1 MKKQNKIAFFNI
13 LSTMLL
19 RGISMFTAPLFSRL
33 LGTEGYGVVS
43 LYTVWVGVAAIAF
56 TLQTN
61 GTLVNARIE
70 YPEDQQHKYQSSVM
84 TLSLLFFLLC
94 SGVTIA
100 FLPQVS
106 ALLKLHWVL
115 ILLILFHSFG
125 SYCVN
130 FLNSKFTYEFKAD
143 RNMYVSVGITLSTI
157 VLSVILIL
165 LMPAHINYYGRVLA
179 LALVYGGM
187 GIGVCTYVLLKGKT
201 FYNKEYWTL
210 ALTLALPVVFY
221 SLSDLALGQCDR
233 VMLQQMM
240 NESMVGQYSMAYN
253 FGGIMFTIFG
263 ALNNTWTPFYFE
275 DMKQKRQSAMRAQ
288 AGHFLEL
295 FTVLSVGFILLAPEV
310 YHVFARWDFWAGTPL
325 IPIFV
330 TSYYLNFL
338 CTFPVNYEYFHKK
351 TKAVAVITVSTSVL
365 NIGLNYVLI
374 RQFGVAGAALATAL
388 SHGVQFISHYIYV
401 RYILKKGD
409 YPFGIRLW
417 AKYVLAYFGMVAVV
431 YLLEGTG
438 LVRWGVGAAIGLWEL
453 WRIRKRKVLI

>member
-1 MKKQNKIAFFNI
+1 MKKQNKVAFFNI

-143 RNMYVSVGITLSTI
+143 WNMYVSVGITLSTI

-431 YLLEGTG
+431 YLLEGAG

>member
-1 MKKQNKIAFFNI
+1 MKKQNKVAFFNI

-351 TKAVAVITVSTSVL
+351 TKAVAVITVSTSML

>member
-1 MKKQNKIAFFNI
+1 MKKQNRVAFFNI

-143 RNMYVSVGITLSTI
+143 WNMYVSVGITLSTI

>member
-1 MKKQNKIAFFNI
+1 MKKQNRVAFFNI

-275 DMKQKRQSAMRAQ
+275 DMKQKRQSTMRAQ

-351 TKAVAVITVSTSVL
+351 TKAVAVITVSTSML

-409 YPFGIRLW
+409 YPFGVRLW

-431 YLLEGTG
+431 YLMEGAG

>member
-1 MKKQNKIAFFNI
+1 MKKQNRVAFFNI

-115 ILLILFHSFG
+115 ILMILFHSFG

-351 TKAVAVITVSTSVL
+351 TKAVAVITVSTSML

-409 YPFGIRLW
+409 YPFGVRLW

>member
-1 MKKQNKIAFFNI
+1 MKRQNKVAFFNI

-33 LGTEGYGVVS
+33 LGTEGYGIVS
-43 LYTVWVGVAAIAF
+43 LYTVWVSVAAIAF

-115 ILLILFHSFG
+115 VLLILFHSFG

-143 RNMYVSVGITLSTI
+143 RNMYMSVGITLSTI

-165 LMPAHINYYGRVLA
+165 LMPAQINYYGRVLA
-179 LALVYGGM
+179 LALVYGGVGV
-187 GIGVCTYVLLKGKT
+187 GICTYVLLKGKT

-240 NESMVGQYSMAYN
+240 NASMVGQYSMAYN

-288 AGHFLEL
+288 AGNFLEL

-338 CTFPVNYEYFHKK
+338 CTFPVNYEYYYKK
-351 TKAVAVITVSTSVL
+351 TKVVAVLTVGTSVL
-365 NIGLNYVLI
+365 NIGLNYMLI
-374 RQFGVAGAALATAL
+374 RHLGVTGAALATAI
-388 SHGVQFISHYIYV
+388 SHGVQFISHYVYV

-417 AKYVLAYFGMVAVV
+417 AKYVLAYFGMVAFV
-431 YLLEGTG
+431 YLLEGAG
-438 LVRWGVGAAIGLWEL
+438 LVRWAVGAAIGLWEL

>member
-143 RNMYVSVGITLSTI
+143 WNMYVSVGITLSTI

-351 TKAVAVITVSTSVL
+351 TKAVAVITVSTSML

>member
-1 MKKQNKIAFFNI
+1 
-13 LSTMLL
+13 
-19 RGISMFTAPLFSRL
+19 
-33 LGTEGYGVVS
+33 
-43 LYTVWVGVAAIAF
+43 
-56 TLQTN
+56 
-61 GTLVNARIE
+61 VNARIE

-115 ILLILFHSFG
+115 VLLILFHSFG

-143 RNMYVSVGITLSTI
+143 RNMYMSVGITLSTI

-165 LMPAHINYYGRVLA
+165 LMPAQINYYGRVLA
-179 LALVYGGM
+179 LALVYGGVGV
-187 GIGVCTYVLLKGKT
+187 GICTYVLLKGKS

-210 ALTLALPVVFY
+210 SLTLALPVVFY

-240 NESMVGQYSMAYN
+240 NASMVGQYSMAYN

-288 AGHFLEL
+288 AGNFLEL

-338 CTFPVNYEYFHKK
+338 CTFPVNYEYYYKK
-351 TKAVAVITVSTSVL
+351 TKVVAVLTVGTSVL
-365 NIGLNYVLI
+365 NIGLNYMLI
-374 RQFGVAGAALATAL
+374 RHLGVTGAALATAI
-388 SHGVQFISHYIYV
+388 SHGVQFVSHYVYV

-417 AKYVLAYFGMVAVV
+417 AKYVLAYFGMVAFV
-431 YLLEGTG
+431 YLLEGAG

>member
-100 FLPQVS
+100 FLPQIS

-143 RNMYVSVGITLSTI
+143 WNMYVSVGITLSTI

-351 TKAVAVITVSTSVL
+351 TKAVAVITVSTSML

-431 YLLEGTG
+431 YLLEGAG

>member
-1 MKKQNKIAFFNI
+1 MKKQNRVAFFNI

-33 LGTEGYGVVS
+33 LGTEGYGIVS

-409 YPFGIRLW
+409 YPFGVRLW

-431 YLLEGTG
+431 YLLEGAG

>member
-1 MKKQNKIAFFNI
+1 MKRQNKVAFFNI

-33 LGTEGYGVVS
+33 LGTEGYGIVS
-43 LYTVWVGVAAIAF
+43 LYTVWVSVAAIAF

-115 ILLILFHSFG
+115 VLLILFHSFG

-143 RNMYVSVGITLSTI
+143 RNMYMSVGITLSTI

-165 LMPAHINYYGRVLA
+165 LMPAQINYYGRVLA
-179 LALVYGGM
+179 LALVYGGVGV
-187 GIGVCTYVLLKGKT
+187 GICTYVLLKGKT

-240 NESMVGQYSMAYN
+240 NASMVGQYSMAYN

-288 AGHFLEL
+288 AGNFLEL

-338 CTFPVNYEYFHKK
+338 CTFPVNYEYYYKK
-351 TKAVAVITVSTSVL
+351 TKVVAVLTVGTSVL
-365 NIGLNYVLI
+365 NIGLNYMLI
-374 RQFGVAGAALATAL
+374 RHLGVTGAALATAI
-388 SHGVQFISHYIYV
+388 SHGVQFVSHYVYV

-417 AKYVLAYFGMVAVV
+417 AKYVLAYFGMVAFV
-431 YLLEGTG
+431 YLLEGAG

>member
-1 MKKQNKIAFFNI
+1 MKKQNRVAFFNI

-143 RNMYVSVGITLSTI
+143 WNMYVSVGITLSTI

-187 GIGVCTYVLLKGKT
+187 GIGVCTYVLLKGRT
-201 FYNKEYWTL
+201 FYNREYWTL

>member
-1 MKKQNKIAFFNI
+1 MKKQNRVAFFNI

-351 TKAVAVITVSTSVL
+351 TKAVAVITVSTSML

>member
-1 MKKQNKIAFFNI
+1 MKKQNRVAFFNI

-288 AGHFLEL
+288 AGNFLEL

-351 TKAVAVITVSTSVL
+351 TKAVAVITVSTSML

-409 YPFGIRLW
+409 YPFGVRLW

>member
-1 MKKQNKIAFFNI
+1 MKKQNRVAFFNI

-33 LGTEGYGVVS
+33 LGTEGYGIVS

-417 AKYVLAYFGMVAVV
+417 AKYVAAYFGMVAVV